1 MPVAP
6 IAVAALLRLLAWV
19 LMPVERFASD
29 EQGYVDAGIQLATT
43 GQQDLFWPPM
53 TGWIVAAVKV
63 FVPTASL
70 HSLRLLWV
78 GFDLVNLMLIGVL
91 AARIAGALPADL
103 ARRFVM

>member
-6 IAVAALLRLLAWV
+6 IAVAALLRLMAWV

-43 GQQDLFWPPM
+43 GRQDLFWPPM

-63 FVPTASL
+63 VVPTVSL

-78 GFDLVNLMLIGVL
+78 SFDLVNLILKL
-91 AARIAGALPADL
+91 THSRDRKSTRLNSSH
-103 ARRFVM
+103 